1 MHGSFHSFAETT
13 TSIILFILFKEI
25 AESLSSRLLTTLN
38 VLLDQDDIH
47 SNASG
52 HFTASRKRILY
63 MLRGGRI
70 AYHFITKETFHY
82 SLL

>member
-13 TSIILFILFKEI
+13 TSIILFIFKEI

-70 AYHFITKETFHY
+70 AYHFITKVTFHF